1 MYCTYYTGWI
11 TLYLFLKYFCILKH
25 FKRYFFLLQNKWGKD
40 LTYLF
45 LFSFFLKH
53 FCAMES
59 FTSTCKKFLFP
70 WSSATLTSWNH
81 QLHSPFTEVL
91 NKSRGNLSSKCFLQC
106 FYKALQLSVLSGVVL
121 CCPLNIL
128 FFIVFL
134 HYLFF
139 HRSITNSLPNV
150 ALPKVP
156 SLPLNL
162 PQMPSFTT
170 PTWMTSMYEFTCVF
184 FNNLLTVCQLCMA
197 LLLFC
202 AAVFGLHGVYDLLV
216 GNYCFLEVNQAWT
229 VSKLCFLVPL
239 NELVLNL

>member
-1 MYCTYYTGWI
+1 
-11 TLYLFLKYFCILKH
+11 
-25 FKRYFFLLQNKWGKD
+25 
-40 LTYLF
+40 
-45 LFSFFLKH
+45 
-53 FCAMES
+53 MES

-81 QLHSPFTEVL
+81 QLPSPFTEVL
-91 NKSRGNLSSKCFLQC
+91 NKSRGNLSSKCFLQDFC
-106 FYKALQLSVLSGVVL
+106 KAPAYSFLSNQVLSSKY
-121 CCPLNIL
+121 L

-134 HYLFF
+134 HCLFL

-170 PTWMTSMYEFTCVF
+170 PTWMTSMYESTCVF

-197 LLLFC
+197 LLMFC
-202 AAVFGLHGVYDLLV
+202 AAVFGLHGVYNLLV
-216 GNYCFLEVNQAWT
+216 GNYCFLGVSQAWT

-239 NELVLNL
+239 NELVLNSVT